1 MPATPSRIGFI
12 LNQFRRSVATDD
24 DVKVRYGSLARES
37 DDPVETFFVNPD
49 DAEIIAAERLALLSA
64 DRRRFRA
71 VITDVEGMIDLDL
84 STSAPL
90 VRYVDPNRSADM
102 PALVAEVAI
111 DLGRDTTTVIL
122 WG

>member
-1 MPATPSRIGFI
+1 MPATAARIGFI
-12 LNQFRRSVATDD
+12 LNQFRRSVATDAA
-24 DVKVRYGSLARES
+24 VKVQHGSLARES
-37 DDPVETFFVNPD
+37 DDPVETFFVDQD
-49 DAEIIAAERLALLSA
+49 DAELIAAERLALLSA
-64 DRRRFRA
+64 NRRRFRA
-71 VITDVEGMIDLDL
+71 VITDVETMIEMDL

-90 VRYVDPNRSADM
+90 VRYVDPRRSADM